1 MAFNCFHL
9 CACIYDPHNDPDDI
23 DDRRSP
29 EDDKAGQSAD
39 SPGQC

>member
-23 DDRRSP
+23 DDRSP